1 MHRVLLVDDEP
12 LVRNV
17 LWSLSD
23 WSRHGFELHGEAG
36 NGDTALA
43 MIERSRPHIAI
54 IDVNMPG
61 MNGVELQRTIRERHP
76 SIQTIMLSSYDDYDY
91 VRECLK
97 NGAVDYLLKHR
108 LDEAAL
114 LNVLNKAAL
123 NLRQGDREESVYDG
137 GPKEERTGPALVRET
152 IADLARG
159 AAEAASMLE
168 SAAADG
174 WYPHAVRYAAAAVQ
188 IVPFLL
194 LTESYSDAET
204 NRLVRQAV
212 DVMQTSLGDVRERTA
227 AYVENGRIIVVL
239 GFKERSEHAV
249 AAEAGRWMRKLQ
261 HSLELFLNL
270 KCVYAVGHACGS
282 LSRLGASYASA
293 ERALDVS
300 ATVGPEGKGA
310 ESHPRRASLS
320 IEEQKQLVLSIE
332 RLDEEGVRK
341 LISSVFASLRG
352 QPVHSL
358 PVQSIAGELLRTGDK
373 ARKKG
378 MPASSAEALAEE
390 LPSRG
395 ELRSISSLG
404 ELEEWLL
411 VYYSGLLKLLKQ
423 RRAAGPYSR
432 HVSQAIHYILERYP
446 SSINLEQAAGAIGL
460 NPSYLSRI
468 FKEET
473 RTTFTEYLN
482 RVRIDAS
489 CKLLESGQ
497 YSVKQISNLAGF
509 SSPNYFFKVFKE
521 LTGLTPQ
528 AYLNGLA
535 GGPRRSR
542 VKKVE

>member
-114 LNVLNKAAL
+114 LNVLNKAVL
-123 NLRQGDREESVYDG
+123 KLRQGDREESVYDS
-137 GPKEERTGPALVRET
+137 GPMEERTGPALVRET

-168 SAAADG
+168 SAAAG

-227 AYVENGRIIVVL
+227 AYVENGRIMVVL
-239 GFKERSEHAV
+239 GFKERGEHAV

-293 ERALDVS
+293 ERALDAS
-300 ATVGPEGKGA
+300 ASVGPEGKGA
-310 ESHPRRASLS
+310 ESHSGRASLT

-358 PVQSIAGELLRTGDK
+358 PVQSIAGELLQTGDK

-378 MPASSAEALAEE
+378 MPASSAGASAEE
-390 LPSRG
+390 PPSRG
-395 ELRSISSLG
+395 ELRSIASLG

-432 HVSQAIHYILERYP
+432 HVSQAIQYILERYP